1 MKKGNTVRVQ
11 EEDIIKFGR
20 VRFRVKKLIVD
31 QKDVKEA
38 ANGSFI
44 KEGYASN
51 ENEHLSSMAV
61 NDTIIYTEQIA

>member
-38 ANGSFI
+38 ANSSFI
-44 KEGYASN
+44 KGGLASN

-61 NDTIIYTEQIA
+61 NDTVIYTEQLG